1 MLGKLSYEAVWLS
14 LKRWMVGT
22 MRDPIRLLAQFGV
35 HCLTTLAL
43 SVERVSAHRKSL
55 RVSEEQLVS
64 LRSARLIYVLTT
76 PFALQESVI
85 KELSKRSE
93 FQRLGLMITR
103 DLTNADLKLNL
114 RPHKLLDLYL
124 YSAVDRRTDLPLA
137 SGKVTSFTGSVAK
150 KVARR
155 FMKQMVKARAGL
167 SQWG

>member
-1 MLGKLSYEAVWLS
+1 MLGTLSYEAVWLS

-103 DLTNADLKLNL
+103 DL
-114 RPHKLLDLYL
+114 
-124 YSAVDRRTDLPLA
+124 
-137 SGKVTSFTGSVAK
+137 
-150 KVARR
+150 
-155 FMKQMVKARAGL
+155 
-167 SQWG
+167 